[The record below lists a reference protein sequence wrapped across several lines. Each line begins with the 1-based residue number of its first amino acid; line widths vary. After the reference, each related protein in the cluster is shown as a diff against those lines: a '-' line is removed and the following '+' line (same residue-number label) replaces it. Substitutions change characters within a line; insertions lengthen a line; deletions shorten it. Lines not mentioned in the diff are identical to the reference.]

1 MIMILSACLVV
12 ALVANL
18 VAINRISEKID
29 QVNDLIVDLDML
41 YVRVSKY
48 LMIIINFNP
57 YLLASGDFLPV

>member
-29 QVNDLIVDLDML
+29 QVNDLITDLDML
-41 YVRVSKY
+41 YARVSKY
-48 LMIIINFNP
+48 LMIIFNFNP

>member
-1 MIMILSACLVV
+1 MKRRKAGVMMIMILSACLVV

-41 YVRVSKY
+41 YARVSKY
-48 LMIIINFNP
+48 LNDHN
-57 YLLASGDFLPV
+57 